1 MSTGQVA
8 QSGVVEFVDEPTADD
23 ISTADA
29 IDADSSAD
37 SGNATVVDAPK
48 APRGQRSV
56 ARWLR
61 RSPTKVRI
69 AMLAILTVAAVAL
82 ATWMY
87 VAQHR
92 TEQQTG
98 PTAQQA
104 ALAAATEGS
113 VALLSYSPETIDRDL
128 TAAKSHLTGEFLTY
142 YSQFSEQIVKPASKQ
157 KSIKTTAAVTRAAV
171 SEMHA
176 DSAVV
181 LLFINQTSMSSDRS
195 EPSLLASSVLVTL
208 KNVDGNWL
216 IAKFEP
222 V

>member
-8 QSGVVEFVDEPTADD
+8 QSRVDDLVDETSVDD
-23 ISTADA
+23 TSTADA
-29 IDADSSAD
+29 IDADTSEE
-37 SGNATVVDAPK
+37 SGDATAVDARLRR
-48 APRGQRSV
+48 RGV
-56 ARWLR
+56 ARWVH
-61 RSPTKVRI
+61 RSPTRVRM
-69 AMLAILTVAAVAL
+69 AMLAILTVAAVAV

-92 TEQQTG
+92 AEQQTG
-98 PTAQQA
+98 PAAQQA
-104 ALAAATEGS
+104 VLAAATEGS

-142 YSQFSEQIVKPASKQ
+142 YSQFTEQIVKPASKQ
-157 KSIKTTAAVTRAAV
+157 KSIKTTAAVTRAAI
-171 SEMHA
+171 SEMHS

-195 EPSLLASSVLVTL
+195 EPSLQASSVLVTL
-208 KNVDGNWL
+208 KRTDGNWL